1 MNAGS
6 NITPSAPDMSDT
18 DRRTRLARRIRL
30 TGGTMVGIT
39 AGFALLI
46 LVGWAYGLPVLTGQP
61 GHATMTVGTAL
72 VVLLAS
78 VAVGIQVREGVS
90 LSPSRGLL
98 LSAGATI
105 LLVLW
110 SLLEFSTGWRLGI
123 DAVLAAGTGPVASAA
138 PPALLPLLG
147 TLLLMGATVLAGHP
161 ARYGA
166 VQILAL
172 GTIGLAMLD
181 GTGQLLAVPAA
192 AVAGTPGV
200 MAGPAAG
207 SLVLLSVGLLMS
219 QPDRGIT
226 EAALDTGAG
235 GSIVR
240 RYLPVV
246 VAVPLCAGWL
256 IWNGVSAGTYPPAFG
271 AALIVTL
278 TALVPAGLLLLVPS
292 HTARFGRADSGAATH
307 PDPGT
312 DGQLRRAVI
321 DAPIPMVVHDGERI
335 LDMNR
340 AWSDI
345 AGADAS
351 RAATISAWVAQA
363 QPSRVDDL
371 PAFRARLADTTGTMH
386 DGEQAVRTP
395 DGAERIW
402 EFSSTPISQPG
413 ADHRLFVTMAVDVT
427 ERRESEAA
435 LQRLNEDLELRA
447 AERTAA
453 LTRANDALKRQSE
466 QLREQTLLLDLV
478 REGILVRDL
487 YGTIVYWNH
496 GAATMYG
503 CPKEETLG
511 KVSHQLLSAEY
522 PLPIADIEK
531 EVMRAGFW
539 EGDVVHVTRAGTRL
553 LVECRWTL
561 TRTERGAPEGFL
573 EVHRD
578 TTQRRQAER
587 ALQVKNEALA
597 RSNHELEQFAYVA
610 SHDLQEPLRMV
621 SNYTQLLARR
631 YRDRLDSDAN
641 EFIDF
646 AVDGAKRMQ
655 ELIHDLLEYARVER
669 RASECRP
676 VSTETIVAD
685 ALANL
690 AGAIEEA
697 KASIVVDAL
706 PTLTCDGSQMMQ
718 VFQNLIGN
726 AVKFRRP
733 DQAPVVRVSATRE
746 DGAWR
751 LWVADNGI
759 GVEPRFFERIFQMF
773 QRLHARG
780 EYSGT
785 GIGLA
790 LCKKIV
796 ERHGGQ
802 MRVESVPGRGA
813 RFSFTVPD
821 VAPPA

>member
-1 MNAGS
+1 
-6 NITPSAPDMSDT
+6 
-18 DRRTRLARRIRL
+18 
-30 TGGTMVGIT
+30 
-39 AGFALLI
+39 
-46 LVGWAYGLPVLTGQP
+46 
-61 GHATMTVGTAL
+61 
-72 VVLLAS
+72 
-78 VAVGIQVREGVS
+78 
-90 LSPSRGLL
+90 
-98 LSAGATI
+98 
-105 LLVLW
+105 
-110 SLLEFSTGWRLGI
+110 
-123 DAVLAAGTGPVASAA
+123 
-138 PPALLPLLG
+138 
-147 TLLLMGATVLAGHP
+147 
-161 ARYGA
+161 
-166 VQILAL
+166 
-172 GTIGLAMLD
+172 
-181 GTGQLLAVPAA
+181 
-192 AVAGTPGV
+192 
-200 MAGPAAG
+200 
-207 SLVLLSVGLLMS
+207 
-219 QPDRGIT
+219 
-226 EAALDTGAG
+226 
-235 GSIVR
+235 
-240 RYLPVV
+240 
-246 VAVPLCAGWL
+246 
-256 IWNGVSAGTYPPAFG
+256 
-271 AALIVTL
+271 
-278 TALVPAGLLLLVPS
+278 
-292 HTARFGRADSGAATH
+292 
-307 PDPGT
+307 
-312 DGQLRRAVI
+312 
-321 DAPIPMVVHDGERI
+321 
-335 LDMNR
+335 
-340 AWSDI
+340 
-345 AGADAS
+345 
-351 RAATISAWVAQA
+351 
-363 QPSRVDDL
+363 
-371 PAFRARLADTTGTMH
+371 
-386 DGEQAVRTP
+386 
-395 DGAERIW
+395 
-402 EFSSTPISQPG
+402 
-413 ADHRLFVTMAVDVT
+413 
-427 ERRESEAA
+427 
-435 LQRLNEDLELRA
+435 
-447 AERTAA
+447 
-453 LTRANDALKRQSE
+453 
-466 QLREQTLLLDLV
+466 V

-503 CPKEETLG
+503 WPKEQALG
-511 KVSHQLLSAEY
+511 KVSHQLLAAEY

-539 EGDVVHVTRAGTRL
+539 EGDVMHVTRGGTRL

-587 ALQVKNEALA
+587 ALQAKNEALA

-655 ELIHDLLEYARVER
+655 ELIHDLLQYARVER
-669 RASECRP
+669 RASEFRP
-676 VSTETIVAD
+676 VSIETIVGD
-685 ALANL
+685 ALSNL

-706 PTLTCDGSQMMQ
+706 PTLTCDGSQMTQ

-759 GVEPRFFERIFQMF
+759 GIEPRFFERIFQMF

-821 VAPPA
+821 AAPPA